1 MFARPRSRVTA
12 GLPKTVPLGP
22 AGCTDPTAGL
32 TTVPRDVKMAIK
44 HMRAKL
50 AQPVT
55 VADLTRVCGVAER
68 TLHKHFRVFVGL
80 SPLGYLRQMRLAAAR
95 QRLLAPAENDRV
107 TTIATRYGF
116 DHFGRFSTQYR
127 RCFGEPPSATLRRA
141 RAGVS
146 RRSGCLDEETCG
158 NPNVASWTSG
168 LAPISRAKPSLVI
181 FPFHAVVDE
190 AFFADSVVD
199 AIACALSAIPSLS
212 VTVAR
217 SSPSAALGNKS
228 RPLRECGSRYCLLG
242 RVAQAGQ
249 RLRVIVWLFDAG
261 SEHHLWGDSYDG
273 EVTDPFEL
281 QDRVTEGALRAIM
294 PNIRGA
300 EIDRARRKRV
310 EDLDAYDLTMRAF
323 SLASATNPDAAKCAL
338 DLLARAME
346 IDPDY
351 ALPAALAAWCHAQ
364 LVTYHGTSAPAEER
378 KEALRLAN
386 RASALEVDGDPLV
399 VTARRA
405 VHTMMSDLDMAEA
418 LLQRALALDPTSAWA
433 WERSGWLKT
442 YLGQSELAIR
452 HFGNAI
458 RLAPARC
465 QNAHRFIGIG
475 SAYFEGGYYEE
486 AVRWKRQAIL
496 EQSGIGWVNRTLA
509 VSYARLGERLAAL
522 DSLEA
527 LRRCVP
533 DVTISQVVSAVPFTR
548 DFLDRIAEGLNDLGL
563 PA

>member
-1 MFARPRSRVTA
+1 MSARPRCRVTT
-12 GLPKTVPLGP
+12 GLPKIPPLGP
-22 AGCTDPTAGL
+22 AEYADPMAGV

-80 SPLGYLRQMRLAAAR
+80 SPLDYLRRIRLAAAR
-95 QRLLAPAENDRV
+95 ERLLAPAENDRV

-141 RAGVS
+141 QAGLS
-146 RRSGCLDEETCG
+146 RRSAATTKRAAGIRTSLLG
-158 NPNVASWTSG
+158 LPASRRYHARS
-168 LAPISRAKPSLVI
+168 PRSPS
-181 FPFHAVVDE
+181 FHFMRVVDE

-199 AIACALSAIPSLS
+199 AIACALSAIRSLS

-217 SSPSAALGNKS
+217 SSPSAALGGKS

-242 RVAQAGQ
+242 KVAQAGQ
-249 RLRVIVWLFDAG
+249 RLRVIVWLLDAG

-273 EVTDPFEL
+273 DVTDPFDL
-281 QDRVTEGALRAIM
+281 QDRVIEGALRAIM

-323 SLASATNPDAAKCAL
+323 SLASATNPDAAKRAL
-338 DLLARAME
+338 DFLARAME

-364 LVTYHGTSAPAEER
+364 LVTYNGTLVPAEER

-386 RASALEVDGDPLV
+386 RASVLEVDGDPLV
-399 VTARRA
+399 VTARCA
-405 VHTMMSDLDMAEA
+405 VHTMMKDFDTAEA
-418 LLQRALALDPTSAWA
+418 LLERALALDLTSAWA

-475 SAYFEGGYYEE
+475 SAYFEGGCYEQ
-486 AVRWKRQAIL
+486 AVRWKRQALL
-496 EQSGIGWVNRTLA
+496 EQSSTGWVNRTLA
-509 VSYARLGERLAAL
+509 VSYARVGDRLAAL
-522 DSLEA
+522 NSLEA
-527 LRRCVP
+527 LRRSVP
-533 DVTISQVVSAVPFTR
+533 DVTISQVVSAIPFTR
-548 DFLDRIAEGLNDLGL
+548 DFLDRLAEGLNDLGL